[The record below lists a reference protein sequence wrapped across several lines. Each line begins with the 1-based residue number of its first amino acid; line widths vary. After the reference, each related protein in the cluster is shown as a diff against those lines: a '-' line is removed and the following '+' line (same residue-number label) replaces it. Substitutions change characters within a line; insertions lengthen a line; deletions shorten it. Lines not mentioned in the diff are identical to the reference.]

1 MPYENPLTSAD
12 LNALTVSLLTGMQTT
27 VVVLAVVFIIIGAL
41 IYLTSAGDESRTTWA
56 KKAILAAVLGLALAV
71 AAPMFLREIGV
82 IMGWTPTNIGF
93 GTSLTLT
100 ALLGNILSFLLALV
114 GVVALIML
122 IIGAF
127 LYITAGGETDR
138 ADTGKKIVKFAVLG
152 IIVTLAGLVL
162 IRQVASFF
170 S

>member
-1 MPYENPLTSAD
+1 MGYEPVLVSND
-12 LNALTVSLLTGMQTT
+12 LNVLVVSLLTGLQTT
-27 VVVLAVVFIIIGAL
+27 VVVLALVFIIIGAL

-56 KKAILAAVLGLALAV
+56 KKAILAAVLGLALAI

-93 GTSLTLT
+93 GTSLSLT
-100 ALLGNILSFLLALV
+100 TLLGNILSFLLALV
-114 GVVALIML
+114 GMVALIML
-122 IIGAF
+122 IIGGF
-127 LYITAGGETDR
+127 MYITAAGDTGR
-138 ADTGKKIVKFAVLG
+138 ADTGKSIVKFAVIG

-170 S
+170 T